1 MLPSINRVAALLACT
16 QMTFAV
22 AADGDKAPTRALQD
36 ERVCAG
42 VSNETSKMREL
53 RREMGAYFGQAIPEE
68 LQLRVR
74 KHVDMVA
81 KLKAEC
87 DQQREQSALAK

>member
-1 MLPSINRVAALLACT
+1 MAFAIAAE
-16 QMTFAV
+16 
-22 AADGDKAPTRALQD
+22 GDKATRTAQD

-53 RREMGAYFGQAIPEE
+53 RREMGAYFGQAIPED

-74 KHVDMVA
+74 KHVELVA
-81 KLKAEC
+81 KLKPIAIN
-87 DQQREQSALAK
+87 SASSPHG

>member
-1 MLPSINRVAALLACT
+1 MLPLIHRLAVLIACSPIAV
-16 QMTFAV
+16 AV
-22 AADGDKAPTRALQD
+22 AADGDKVTTRTVQD
-36 ERVCAG
+36 DRVCAG
-42 VSNETSKMREL
+42 VSNETTKMREL
-53 RREMGAYFGQAIPEE
+53 RREMSAYFGQAIPED

-74 KHVDMVA
+74 KHIDMVA

>member
-1 MLPSINRVAALLACT
+1 MLPSIPRLAALLACT
-16 QMTFAV
+16 QMAFAV
-22 AADGDKAPTRALQD
+22 AADGDKATTRSAQD

-42 VSNETSKMREL
+42 VSNETTKMREL

-81 KLKAEC
+81 KLKADC